1 MSDIEYEIH
10 VVGTPQAPQFEE
22 LPGVVLTRLPAM
34 TVLTG
39 TVPDQAALLG
49 ILARLR
55 SLGLEV
61 REVRRRVDE
70 S

>member
-1 MSDIEYEIH
+1 
-10 VVGTPQAPQFEE
+10 
-22 LPGVVLTRLPAM
+22 
-34 TVLTG
+34 VLTG